1 MDVHLHAQWNT
12 LKAYAKEDLM
22 AVVEKFLGT
31 RVNIP
36 DDLRYF
42 AKQGLWAKSNE
53 GFIVFGLTEP
63 ALVLAGGINDL
74 EWLVSNGQPVSKGDT
89 VIFCITG
96 KIQYIDAPLAGHIHF
111 NQNSKLSVSLIANDP
126 YGQGWMFKIKPEE
139 PVEHELR
146 KFSTAEDYIQSLKST
161 EGFKNPDGLKGG
173 ISEICKAVYSGIREQ
188 KL

>member
-1 MDVHLHAQWNT
+1 
-12 LKAYAKEDLM
+12 M

-36 DDLRYF
+36 EDRRYF
-42 AKQGLWAKSNE
+42 PNKGLWTQPDKE
-53 GFIVFGLTEP
+53 FLVFGLTEP

-74 EWLVSNGQPVSKGDT
+74 DWLVLDGKHVSTGDT

-96 KIQYIDAPLAGHIHF
+96 KILYIDAPLTGRIQF
-111 NQNSKLSVSLIANDP
+111 NHSSKRNVPLIARDP
-126 YGQGWMFKIKPEE
+126 YGEGWIFKIE
-139 PVEHELR
+139 PDAPLEHELR
-146 KFSTAEDYIQSLKST
+146 KFSTVEDYIHSLKST

>member
-1 MDVHLHAQWNT
+1 
-12 LKAYAKEDLM
+12 M

-31 RVNIP
+31 RVHVP
-36 DDLRYF
+36 DDRRYF
-42 AKQGLWAKSNE
+42 SKKGLWTQPDKE
-53 GFIVFGLTEP
+53 FLVFGLTEP

-74 EWLVSNGQPVSKGDT
+74 DWLVPDGEPVSSGDT

-96 KIQYIDAPLAGHIHF
+96 KILYIDAPLTGCIHF
-111 NQNSKLSVSLIANDP
+111 NHSSKPNVSLIANDP
-126 YGQGWMFKIKPEE
+126 YGQGWLFKIAPDE
-139 PVEHELR
+139 PLEHELR
-146 KFSTAEDYIQSLKST
+146 KFSSAEDYIQSLKST